1 MKSPKIQLLAKF
13 LFCVWVAM
21 PLPALAQAD
30 CESQPHWVR
39 LDNGLQLNQRHVFCG
54 EWNQNRPKG
63 FHARPG
69 GINPVAIARLDIQ
82 SKPNAAG
89 VYTVRWR
96 YQERPDKTKFSS
108 MFPDNC
114 TAAQVI
120 NSINYAVARPDA
132 QCPPGSPDWV
142 HCGYNK
148 PDGEAS
154 QYCSYDEKRFI
165 ISFSPPKDGKVN
177 TAFPIFE

>member
-1 MKSPKIQLLAKF
+1 MKTQKNRQLWKF
-13 LFCVWVAM
+13 LICFLIAL
-21 PLPALAQAD
+21 PLPAQAQVN
-30 CESQPHWVR
+30 CESLPHWIK

-63 FHARPG
+63 FHARPD
-69 GINPVAIARLDIQ
+69 GINPTAIAQFSIQ
-82 SKPNAAG
+82 SKSNSAG
-89 VYTVRWR
+89 VYTGRWS
-96 YQERPDKTKFSS
+96 YKKHPGKDKFSS

-114 TAAQVI
+114 TASQVI
-120 NSINYAVARPDA
+120 NSIRYAATQSNV

-142 HCGYNK
+142 RCGYNK

-165 ISFSPPKDGKVN
+165 IGFSPPQAGKIN

>member
-1 MKSPKIQLLAKF
+1 
-13 LFCVWVAM
+13 M

-30 CESQPHWVR
+30 CGSLPHWIT
-39 LDNGLQLNQRHVFCG
+39 LYNGLQLNQRHVFCG

-69 GINPVAIARLDIQ
+69 GVNPVAIARLDIQ

-96 YQERPDKTKFSS
+96 YQKHPDKTKFSS

>member
-1 MKSPKIQLLAKF
+1 
-13 LFCVWVAM
+13 M
-21 PLPALAQAD
+21 PLFAWAQAD
-30 CESQPHWVR
+30 CESQPHWVK

-69 GINPVAIARLDIQ
+69 GINPAAVARFDIQ

-89 VYTVRWR
+89 VYTGRWS
-96 YQERPDKTKFSS
+96 YKKHPDKNKFSS

-120 NSINYAVARPDA
+120 NSIGHAVAQPGA

-142 HCGYNK
+142 RCGYNK

-154 QYCSYDEKRFI
+154 QYCSSGGMRFVI
-165 ISFSPPKDGKVN
+165 GFAPPKDGKVN